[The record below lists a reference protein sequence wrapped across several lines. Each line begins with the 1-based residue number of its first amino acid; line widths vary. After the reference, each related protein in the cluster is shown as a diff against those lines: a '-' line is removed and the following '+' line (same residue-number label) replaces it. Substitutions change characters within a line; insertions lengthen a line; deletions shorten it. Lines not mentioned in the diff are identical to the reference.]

1 MLNIARA
8 FQAPRVLQALRGV
21 SQAEFEQ
28 VERRFTARLGEQRAK
43 RRYKRLPGAGR
54 KHTLRTLR
62 AKLFFLLFY
71 LQCYPTFAVA
81 GILFAVDRSRACRW
95 VGDWLPLLEA
105 VLGRAAVLPARQ
117 IRSVEEFLPR
127 FPEVHDLF
135 LAGTERPTQRPRKAG
150 RQRARY
156 SGKKKRHR
164 VKNVIGN
171 DATKRGVLLGETQ
184 GGRVHDYPLLQ
195 ASGWLPQLPQG
206 LRLWVARGF
215 QGIEQAAPQLLVFHP
230 RKKPRGG
237 RLPHW
242 AQALNGLTA
251 KVRVLAAHAIGGVK
265 RLRGLTDV
273 YRNRRKTREDHLMM
287 VGCGLWNLHLQQA

>member
-8 FQAPRVLQALRGV
+8 VHSPRALLALTGV
-21 SQAEFEQ
+21 SRAEFEQ
-28 VERRFTARLGEQRAK
+28 LEGRFTVVVGEQRAR

-71 LQCYPTFAVA
+71 LKCYPTFDVA
-81 GILFAVDRSRACRW
+81 GILFEVDRSRACRW
-95 VGDWLPLLEA
+95 VGDWLPLLET

-135 LAGTERPTQRPRKAG
+135 LAGTERPTQRPQQAG
-150 RQRARY
+150 QQRARY
-156 SGKKKRHR
+156 SGKKKRHT
-164 VKNVIGN
+164 VKNVLGN
-171 DATKRGVLLGETQ
+171 DAAKRIVLLGETQ

-195 ASGWLPQLPQG
+195 ASGWRPQLPAG
-206 LRLWVARGF
+206 LRLWVDRGF
-215 QGIEQAAPQLLVFHP
+215 QGIAHAAPQLVVFQP
-230 RKKPRGG
+230 SKKPRGG
-237 RLPHW
+237 RLPQW
-242 AQALNGLTA
+242 ARGLNRLVA
-251 KVRVLAAHAIGGVK
+251 KVRVRAEHAIAGIK
-265 RLRGLTDV
+265 RLRCLTDV
-273 YRNRRKTREDHLMM
+273 YRNRRQAMEDQLRV

>member
-8 FQAPRVLQALRGV
+8 FQSPRALQALSGV

-28 VERRFTARLGEQRAK
+28 LERRFTAVVGEQRAK

-62 AKLFFLLFY
+62 TKLFFLLFY
-71 LQCYPTFAVA
+71 LKCYPTFDVA
-81 GILFAVDRSRACRW
+81 GILFEVDRSRACRW
-95 VGDWLPLLEA
+95 VGDWLPLLEV

-117 IRSVEEFLPR
+117 IRSVEEFLGR

-135 LAGTERPTQRPRKAG
+135 IDGTERPTQRPQKAR

-156 SGKKKRHR
+156 SGKKKRHT

-171 DATKRGVLLGETQ
+171 DATKRIVLLGETQ
-184 GGRVHDYPLLQ
+184 GGRVHDSPLLQ
-195 ASGWLPQLPQG
+195 ASGWLPQLPEG
-206 LRLWVARGF
+206 LRLWVDRGF
-215 QGIEQAAPQLLVFHP
+215 QGIEHAAPQLVVFQP
-230 RKKPRGG
+230 RKKPRRGS
-237 RLPHW
+237 LPKW
-242 AQALNGLTA
+242 APALNGLTA
-251 KVRVLAAHAIGGVK
+251 KVRVLAEPAIGGVK
-265 RLRGLTDV
+265 RLRCLTDV
-273 YRNRRKTREDHLMM
+273 YRNRRKTLEDHLMM